1 MSSDKARSYRNT
13 ALIGLSSVI
22 NILLSVIRNKVFSIF
37 LGPAGIG
44 QFGILNDFFNSLT
57 TIGSL
62 GISNSGVQA
71 ISSKDGNDLKGISR
85 IYFTLIRILT
95 PLSVSLTL
103 VVVLLAPAISHWLT
117 GTENFSVYLRIASI
131 VLIFRFRSVVQNA
144 LITGMKQ
151 IGLLAKG
158 NVYQGLLNTFI
169 GISLVLT
176 LKLSAVPFLI
186 ISIALMGWL
195 VSHFQSRRIVK
206 TLPENVPLL
215 SKGESWPILL
225 LGISTLWSGLLE
237 SLVTL
242 ISKSWIAHNFNTE
255 HLGYYQVAIGFTA
268 SYIGFITSSIIT
280 NYYPHLVEKVKEG
293 KEAVNLYVN
302 QQIGISMALIM
313 PLLFI
318 MLTFSKLFLRFLFSE
333 KFLAA
338 NPLLNYTVAGTFIQV
353 IAWPIAYVFLA
364 KRATKTYF
372 ITESTGNGAM
382 LILAWIAVQSGVFA
396 NMGLAYVLHYIIYLA
411 LITFLFLRYYE
422 GQISTE
428 NIRLFLFNS
437 VIIAGI
443 ILAKG
448 YLADYQAYLVGSLL
462 ILFFLYRSRKEYLF
476 MINTVL
482 KRNNGENGNRN

>member
-22 NILLSVIRNKVFSIF
+22 NILLSVIRNKVFSVF

-44 QFGILNDFFNSLT
+44 HFGIVNDFFNSLST
-57 TIGSL
+57 TGSL

-95 PLSVSLTL
+95 PLSVFLAL
-103 VVVLLAPAISHWLT
+103 VVVLLAPAISRWLT
-117 GTENFSVYLRIASI
+117 GAETFSVYFRIAAV
-131 VLIFRFRSVVQNA
+131 VLVFRFRSILQNA

-158 NVYQGLLNTFI
+158 NVYQGLLTTII
-169 GISLVLT
+169 GIALVLV
-176 LKLSAVPFLI
+176 LKTAAIPYLV
-186 ISIALMGWL
+186 ISIAVLGWT
-195 VSHFQSRRIVK
+195 VSHIQSRSIVK
-206 TLPENVPLL
+206 TLSDGGTNL
-215 SKGESWPILL
+215 SAKECWPILL

-242 ISKSWIAHNFNTE
+242 ISKSWITHYFGPD
-255 HLGYYQVAIGFTA
+255 HLGYYQVAVGFTS
-268 SYIGFITSSIIT
+268 SYIGFITASIIT
-280 NYYPHLVEKVKEG
+280 NYYPHLVQKVAEG
-293 KEAVNLYVN
+293 KDAMNAYVN

-313 PLLFI
+313 PLLFV
-318 MLTFSKLFLRFLFSE
+318 MLTFSKLFLHLLFSE

-372 ITESTGNGAM
+372 ITESTGM
-382 LILAWIAVQSGVFA
+382 VPC
-396 NMGLAYVLHYIIYLA
+396 
-411 LITFLFLRYYE
+411 
-422 GQISTE
+422 
-428 NIRLFLFNS
+428 
-437 VIIAGI
+437 
-443 ILAKG
+443 
-448 YLADYQAYLVGSLL
+448 
-462 ILFFLYRSRKEYLF
+462 
-476 MINTVL
+476 
-482 KRNNGENGNRN
+482 